1 MGQSEI
7 CTEICTEAVEKY
19 GQTLQLVV
27 AIEEMAELTKELCK
41 SIRTSIENRIA
52 GVTEE
57 TADVEIVLE
66 QLKIIYGNR
75 AEVDDMRDQK
85 LQRLQRRINGDPD

>member
-7 CTEICTEAVEKY
+7 CTEICNEAVEKY
-19 GQTLQLVV
+19 GHTLQLVV

-57 TADVEIVLE
+57 TADVEIMLE

>member
-57 TADVEIVLE
+57 TADVEIMLE

>member
-1 MGQSEI
+1 MDPTKI
-7 CTEICTEAVEKY
+7 CAEAVSKY
-19 GQTLQLVV
+19 GDTLQLVV

-41 SIRTSIENRIA
+41 SIRTSILDRVA

-57 TADVEIVLE
+57 TADVEIMLE
-66 QLKIIYGNR
+66 QLKLIYGNR
-75 AEVDDMRDQK
+75 TEVDVMRDQK

>member
-57 TADVEIVLE
+57 TADVEIMLE

-75 AEVDDMRDQK
+75 AEVDDVRDQK

>member
-1 MGQSEI
+1 MGQTEN
-7 CTEICTEAVEKY
+7 CTEICIEAVEKY
-19 GQTLQLVV
+19 GHTLQLVV

-57 TADVEIVLE
+57 TADVEIMLE

-75 AEVDDMRDQK
+75 VEVDDMRDQK

>member
-1 MGQSEI
+1 MGQTEI

-19 GQTLQLVV
+19 GHTLQLVV

-57 TADVEIVLE
+57 TANVEIMLE

>member
-1 MGQSEI
+1 MGQTEI

-57 TADVEIVLE
+57 TADVEIMLE

>member
-1 MGQSEI
+1 MGQ
-7 CTEICTEAVEKY
+7 TEICTEAVEKY

-57 TADVEIVLE
+57 TADVEIMLE

>member
-1 MGQSEI
+1 MGRSEI

-57 TADVEIVLE
+57 TADVEIMLE